1 MFWSKWLICPLFV
14 IATEYHYLLKVN
26 TTYNLE
32 VMVENWNPTNTQN
45 VTMILM
51 HNPANIT
58 SLIDKSLTL
67 YFDFSPSENNSS
79 NGDSGSNSNN
89 NSENNNQNN
98 TGDTNNQNDTD
109 NDGIIDMLD
118 NCLDSKSGETV
129 DEFGCSITETN
140 VDNTQQ
146 NDAEQQQN
154 NDNPGSKSDETNV
167 LLYAVIGLI
176 IVAIIGGILV
186 IRNRISAKPNNSATS
201 TVANPVMPLPVMPLA
216 PLEPVV
222 LQQWTDANG
231 YSWRQMS
238 DQTIMWWNGTDWIPY
253 GKN

>member
-1 MFWSKWLICPLFV
+1 MGSYCLSSDNVLVKVVNLSVVCDSNGIPLP
-14 IATEYHYLLKVN
+14 AGVN

-32 VMVENWNPTNTQN
+32 VMVENWNPTNTRN
-45 VTMILM
+45 VAMILM

-67 YFDFSPSENNSS
+67 YFDFHPRENNSS

-186 IRNRISAKPNNSATS
+186 IRNRISLNLTIQQ
-201 TVANPVMPLPVMPLA
+201 A
-216 PLEPVV
+216 P
-222 LQQWTDANG
+222 
-231 YSWRQMS
+231 
-238 DQTIMWWNGTDWIPY
+238 
-253 GKN
+253 